1 MKLTYINTDN
11 KYSTIRQIL
20 NQEFNISS
28 RFISKLKKYQAILLN
43 GKPMF
48 IDKEIKLNDEI
59 TVNLDIDE
67 ESTGIVPVQNPFDI
81 IYEDDAILVINKP
94 YNMPVHPSSSHFTD
108 TLANA
113 VQFYY
118 NEKRY
123 KNKIHL
129 VNRLDKDTSGIVVFA
144 KNGYIKE
151 CLIDQMRNNLF
162 HKEYI
167 AFVDGVLEK
176 NSGIINAS
184 ISRKPGSIIEREVN
198 VDGDIA
204 ITHFEKISQYKDYTM
219 VRFILETGRT
229 HQIRV
234 HCKYIGHPILR

>member
-1 MKLTYINTDN
+1 MKLTYINKDN
-11 KYSTIRQIL
+11 KYSTIRQVL
-20 NQEFNISS
+20 NNEFNMSS
-28 RFISKLKKYQAILLN
+28 RFISKMKQNKSIFLN
-43 GKPMF
+43 NMSMY
-48 IDKEIKLNDEI
+48 IDKQLNLNDII
-59 TVNLDIDE
+59 TVNIDINE
-67 ESTGIVPVQNPFDI
+67 ESIGIVPMQMSLDI

-94 YNMPVHPSSSHFTD
+94 SNMPVHPSSSHFTD

-118 NEKRY
+118 NENGY

-129 VNRLDKDTSGIVVFA
+129 VNRLDRDTSGIVVFA

-151 CLIDQMRNNLF
+151 CLIDQMRKNIF

-167 AFVDGVLEK
+167 AFVDGILEK
-176 NSGIINAS
+176 ESGIINAP
-184 ISRKPGSIIEREVN
+184 ITRKPESIIEREIN
-198 VDGDIA
+198 ENGDIA
-204 ITHFEKISQYKDYTM
+204 ITHFEKIEKYKEYTM

-234 HCKYIGHPILR
+234 HCKHIGHPILR